1 MKEISQT
8 KIDSTTLSRR
18 RFLTYGI
25 GTVGATMGLSYLG
38 LLGSFVVPQAAAAA
52 ANTLQKVGSVAEF
65 PVNTPTLVSYNGSAT
80 EEGIYL
86 INQGAEGF
94 IALDFHCTH
103 LQCAVTWVQASKQF
117 ICPCHGGLFD
127 IQGKVIGGPPPK
139 ALMRRIVKIEGG
151 NVMIGG
157 RLA

>member
-1 MKEISQT
+1 MKEKSQP

-25 GTVGATMGLSYLG
+25 GTVGAALGLSYLG
-38 LLGSFVVPQAAAAA
+38 LMGSFVIPKAASAAD
-52 ANTLQKVGSVAEF
+52 TLQKVGSVAEF
-65 PVNTPTLVSYNGSAT
+65 PVNTPTLVSYSGSGT

-139 ALMRRIVKIEGG
+139 ALIRRIVKIEGD
-151 NVMIGG
+151 NVLIGG
-157 RLA
+157 RMA